1 MVLDMGIFDS
11 DWTLKTS
18 TLLSMVVNFL
28 LLVITATDKKI
39 NPELISS
46 FSSSSAQ
53 SSAVSFSIK
62 SWCTHAIWLKPWQI
76 EMSLFNHSSLK
87 SFPPHVSSFHLCMIY
102 MHSTLKNLYWQLYS
116 RNIFNFFGSL
126 LHQLFKSWK
135 IIYKMTLT
143 ENFMNSKFRW
153 VQIQTVS
160 RRLLAWNNE
169 VFQGKFH
176 RKLPK
181 TW

>member
-76 EMSLFNHSSLK
+76 EMSLFTHSSLK
-87 SFPPHVSSFHLCMIY
+87 IFPPHVSSFHLCMIY
-102 MHSTLKNLYWQLYS
+102 TCIARLRTFTDSYILAISLFGIFITSIIQIMKNNL
-116 RNIFNFFGSL
+116 
-126 LHQLFKSWK
+126 
-135 IIYKMTLT
+135 
-143 ENFMNSKFRW
+143 
-153 VQIQTVS
+153 
-160 RRLLAWNNE
+160 
-169 VFQGKFH
+169 
-176 RKLPK
+176 
-181 TW
+181 